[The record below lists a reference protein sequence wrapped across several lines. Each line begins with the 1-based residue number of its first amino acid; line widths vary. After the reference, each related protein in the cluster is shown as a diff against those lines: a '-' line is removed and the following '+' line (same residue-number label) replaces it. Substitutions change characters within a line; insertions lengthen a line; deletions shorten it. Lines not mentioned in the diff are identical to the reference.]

1 MDPRLSNL
9 EWCDRRYNM
18 TYGDV
23 VDRIIA
29 GQMDQSPEFM
39 CLENGMIYRNQT
51 QAARELGISR
61 SNLNEVLAGVRKA
74 AKGLTFRWL
83 YQMAAWKEFWLRK
96 ETTAYPLQHG
106 RYEISKHYQ
115 IAEKP
120 ERSASAIIFSDN
132 IVLGISLEHLA
143 KLIDMDI
150 LIATMLK
157 YI

>member
-1 MDPRLSNL
+1 M
-9 EWCDRRYNM
+9 
-18 TYGDV
+18 
-23 VDRIIA
+23 
-29 GQMDQSPEFM
+29 
-39 CLENGMIYRNQT
+39 
-51 QAARELGISR
+51 
-61 SNLNEVLAGVRKA
+61 
-74 AKGLTFRWL
+74 
-83 YQMAAWKEFWLRK
+83 
-96 ETTAYPLQHG
+96 YPLQHG

-157 YI
+157 YIKRIFLKKRTSSYEWLDVFL